1 MHEYDIAIAIALV
14 LHPDASYE
22 QIAFEVGI
30 SQSTAHAGVARL
42 RKAKLLL
49 PGRGKKADR
58 FALLEF
64 LEHGLRYVFPVVL
77 GPTRLGIPTAHS
89 ASVLAAHIDAGDES
103 YVWPTPAG
111 SHRGRA
117 VTPLVP
123 KIAELAK
130 RSPELSAALSLVD
143 ALRVGRVRE
152 REIASGELRSRFQ
165 LPEVALAV

>member
-1 MHEYDIAIAIALV
+1 MHEYDIAIAIMLV
-14 LHPDASYE
+14 FHPDASY
-22 QIAFEVGI
+22 QQVAFEVGI
-30 SQSTAHAGVARL
+30 SQSTAHAGIARL
-42 RKAKLLL
+42 RAAKLLL
-49 PGRGKKADR
+49 PGRGKRADR

-89 ASVLAAHIDAGDES
+89 ASVLARHIDGGDES

-111 SHRGRA
+111 SLRGRA

-123 KIAELAK
+123 RIAELAT
-130 RSPELSAALSLVD
+130 RAPELSAALSLVD

-152 REIASGELRSRFQ
+152 REIAARELRSRFQ
-165 LPEVALAV
+165 MPKVALAV